1 MLPGLCGDA
10 PAGADCPAAGGSV
23 LPSPTARPRC
33 RAGGGPGYLLQQGPQ
48 AQLVRAAALR
58 PLAHVGRRHQPLAG
72 AEVLRVHGPQDR
84 AAGRPG
90 AAPGSSPA
98 APAPAAAPPQR
109 RRGATC
115 GTRPVPAGEGRGVVL
130 RRRRRRSAGAPPL
143 PFPPLTEA
151 DPRQPRRRLPCRG
164 RPPAGRPPAGAGHG
178 RPRPLGGALGRPLL
192 EVQRPHGA
200 AAALAR
206 SRRAGRLPFPRGLGV
221 GPPQAARAPA
231 AGGVPP

>member
-1 MLPGLCGDA
+1 MLSRVCCNSGLASTASGILACVNLQHPNTSEPEGPRPSDSDEYWFSKPGLMP
-10 PAGADCPAAGGSV
+10 PAVETANTHRQAAGSA
-23 LPSPTARPRC
+23 PRPVFFN
-33 RAGGGPGYLLQQGPQ
+33 LLQVTAFKCAPTGS
-48 AQLVRAAALR
+48 
-58 PLAHVGRRHQPLAG
+58 RHPRIAG
-72 AEVLRVHGPQDR
+72 CPPPDR
-84 AAGRPG
+84 ALP
-90 AAPGSSPA
+90 APG
-98 APAPAAAPPQR
+98 PPFR
-109 RRGATC
+109 
-115 GTRPVPAGEGRGVVL
+115 EGWETALTPRL
-130 RRRRRRSAGAPPL
+130 PPSPPL

-178 RPRPLGGALGRPLL
+178 RPRPLGGALDRPLL
-192 EVQRPHGA
+192 EVQRPHEA